1 MLTLR
6 LEPQSVR
13 KERALSFEYSHLPRD
28 YPRQFLPSK
37 IDLTDLPR
45 LKELFHNLQ
54 SRAVRSGSDLEKW
67 LKDESELA
75 SALAEEQSIR
85 YARMTC
91 QTDDAAREKD
101 YLLFVEN
108 VEPEAKIG
116 FSRLDRKYLDTP
128 ARKNLPREQYFVL
141 DRKVENNVALFR
153 EENVELEKE
162 ETKLS
167 QSFQKITGAMTV
179 LYEGQERTM
188 QQMGRFLEEPDRIVR
203 EKTWQLS
210 ESRRQKDRDTLNHV
224 YDQLISL
231 RQRIAKNAGFD
242 NYRDYIFRKKE
253 RFDYTPE
260 DCFRYHEAVEQHIV
274 PLIHELDKERKNGLG
289 VEPLR
294 PWDLAVDPKGR
305 PALRPFKTSSELV
318 QGCINVFDKVNPD
331 FAAKLKKMASLNL
344 LDLESRKGKAPG
356 GYNMELAEVRLPFVF
371 MNSVG
376 RDGDVWTLLH
386 EAGHAFHV
394 FAVRDKGLPYQ
405 YRAENVPLEIAEV
418 ASQAMEII
426 GGEHLEGTF
435 YSKADAARSKR
446 EHLASIVKLL
456 AWIATI
462 DAFQHWIYTNPSH
475 TREERQDQW
484 VKLRKRFGG
493 AESWNGYEGFL
504 QSQWQRQLH
513 LFEVPFYYIEY
524 GIAFMGALGLW
535 TRYLKDPRAAISAY
549 QRALALG
556 GSKPLPE
563 LFKAAELPFDFGP
576 RTIEPYAK
584 ELHDV
589 LVQR

>member
-1 MLTLR
+1 LALDKRT
-6 LEPQSVR
+6 
-13 KERALSFEYSHLPRD
+13 LSFDYPRLPRE

-37 IDLTDLPR
+37 IDLTDLTR

-54 SRAVRSGSDLEKW
+54 SRTVRSTPDLEKW
-67 LKDESELA
+67 LRDESELA

-91 QTDDAAREKD
+91 QTDDPAREKD
-101 YLLFVEN
+101 YLFFIEN
-108 VEPEAKIG
+108 IEPQAKIG
-116 FSRLDRKYLDTP
+116 FSQLDHKYLDTP
-128 ARKNLPREQYFVL
+128 ARKSLPHEKYFVL
-141 DRKVENNVALFR
+141 DRKRENNVALFR
-153 EENVELEKE
+153 EKNVEIEKE
-162 ETKLS
+162 ETKLA

-179 LYEGQERTM
+179 LYDGQERTM
-188 QQMGRFLEEPDRIVR
+188 QQMGRFLEEPDRNIR
-203 EKTWQLS
+203 EKTWLLS
-210 ESRRQKDRDTLNHV
+210 ESRRQKDRDTLNQI
-224 YDQLISL
+224 YDQLLTL
-231 RQRIAKNAGFD
+231 RQTIAENAGFD

-260 DCFRYHEAVEQHIV
+260 DCYSYHEAVEKYIV
-274 PLIHELDKERKNGLG
+274 PLMHDLDKERSLGLR

-294 PWDLAVDPKGR
+294 PWDLAVDPKAR

-318 QGCINVFDKVNPD
+318 QGCIKVFDKINPD
-331 FAAKLKKMASLNL
+331 FAAKLKRMTSLDL
-344 LDLESRKGKAPG
+344 LDLDSRKGKAPG
-356 GYNMELAEVRLPFVF
+356 GYNMELSEIRLPFIF

-386 EAGHAFHV
+386 ESGHAFHV
-394 FAVRDKGLPYQ
+394 FAARDKGFPYQ
-405 YRAENVPLEIAEV
+405 YRSENVPLEIAEV

-426 GGEHLEGTF
+426 GGEHLEGIF
-435 YSKADAARSKR
+435 YSKEDAARSKR
-446 EHLASIVKLL
+446 EHLASTVKLL

-462 DAFQHWIYTNPSH
+462 DAFQHWIYTHQGHS
-475 TREERQDQW
+475 REERQDQW

-493 AESWNGYEGFL
+493 AESWIGYERLL

-524 GIAFMGALGLW
+524 GIALMGALGLW
-535 TRYLKDPRAAISAY
+535 TRYRKDPTGAISAY

-576 RTIEPYAK
+576 KTIEPYAK
-584 ELHDV
+584 ELRDV
-589 LVQR
+589 LLQN

>member
-1 MLTLR
+1 M
-6 LEPQSVR
+6 
-13 KERALSFEYSHLPRD
+13 SFDYSHLPRE

-37 IDLTDLPR
+37 IDLTDLTR

-54 SRAVRSGSDLEKW
+54 NRPVHSASDLEKW

-85 YARMTC
+85 YARMTS
-91 QTDDAAREKD
+91 QTDDPAREKD
-101 YLLFVEN
+101 YLLFIEN

-116 FSRLDRKYLDTP
+116 FSQLDRKYLATP
-128 ARKNLPREQYFVL
+128 ARKSLPQQQYFVL
-141 DRKVENNVALFR
+141 DRKRENNVALFR

-162 ETKLS
+162 ETKLA
-167 QSFQKITGAMTV
+167 QSFQKLTGAMTV
-179 LYEGQERTM
+179 LYEAQERTM
-188 QQMGRFLEEPDRIVR
+188 QQMGRFLEEPDRSVR
-203 EKTWQLS
+203 EKTWLLA
-210 ESRRQKDRDTLNHV
+210 ESRRQKDRDTL
-224 YDQLISL
+224 DQIYEELIAL

-260 DCFRYHEAVEQHIV
+260 DCFHYHEAVEQYIV
-274 PLIHELDKERKNGLG
+274 PLIHELDKERKKGLR

-305 PALRPFKTSSELV
+305 PALRPFKTASELV
-318 QGCINVFDKVNPD
+318 QGCVKVFDKVNSQ
-331 FAAKLKKMASLNL
+331 FATELRRMTSLNL
-344 LDLESRKGKAPG
+344 LDLDSRKGKAPG
-356 GYNMELAEVRLPFVF
+356 GYNMELSEVRLPFVF
-371 MNSVG
+371 MNAVG

-386 EAGHAFHV
+386 ESGHAFHV
-394 FAVRDKGLPYQ
+394 FAMRDKGFPFQ
-405 YRAENVPLEIAEV
+405 YRSENVPLEIAEV

-435 YSKADAARSKR
+435 YNNEDAARSRR

-462 DAFQHWIYTNPSH
+462 DAFQHWIYTHQGHS
-475 TREERQDQW
+475 REDRQDEW

-493 AESWNGYEGFL
+493 AESWDGYQEFL
-504 QSQWQRQLH
+504 RSQWQRQLH

-535 TRYLKDPRAAISAY
+535 TRYRKDPRAAISAY
-549 QRALALG
+549 QHALALG

-563 LFKAAELPFDFGP
+563 LFKTAELPFDFGP

-584 ELHDV
+584 ELRDV
-589 LVQR
+589 LVQH

>member
-1 MLTLR
+1 M
-6 LEPQSVR
+6 
-13 KERALSFEYSHLPRD
+13 
-28 YPRQFLPSK
+28 
-37 IDLTDLPR
+37 DLTDLDK
-45 LKELFHNLQ
+45 LGELFQNLQ
-54 SRAVRSGSDLEKW
+54 NRTVHSVSDFEKW

-91 QTDDAAREKD
+91 QTDDPAREKD
-101 YLLFVEN
+101 YLLFIEN
-108 VEPEAKIG
+108 VEPVAKIG
-116 FSRLDRKYLDTP
+116 FSQLDRKYLGTP
-128 ARKNLPREQYFVL
+128 ARKNLPHEQYFVL
-141 DRKVENNVALFR
+141 DRKIENNVTLFR

-167 QSFQKITGAMTV
+167 QSFQKTTGAMTV
-179 LYEGQERTM
+179 IYEGQERTM
-188 QQMGRFLEEPDRIVR
+188 QQMGRFLEEPDRSVR
-203 EKTWQLS
+203 EKTWLLA
-210 ESRRQKDRDTLNHV
+210 ESRRQKDRDTLNQIHH
-224 YDQLISL
+224 QLIAL
-231 RQRIAKNAGFD
+231 RQKIAENAGFD

-253 RFDYTPE
+253 RFDYTSD

-274 PLIHELDKERKNGLG
+274 PLIHQLDKERSQGLR

-318 QGCINVFDKVNPD
+318 QGCVKVFDKVNPE
-331 FAAKLKKMASLNL
+331 FASKLRTMASMNL
-344 LDLESRKGKAPG
+344 LDLDSRKGK
-356 GYNMELAEVRLPFVF
+356 
-371 MNSVG
+371 
-376 RDGDVWTLLH
+376 
-386 EAGHAFHV
+386 
-394 FAVRDKGLPYQ
+394 
-405 YRAENVPLEIAEV
+405 
-418 ASQAMEII
+418 
-426 GGEHLEGTF
+426 
-435 YSKADAARSKR
+435 
-446 EHLASIVKLL
+446 HLASIVKLL

-462 DAFQHWIYTNPSH
+462 DGFQHWIYTNPRH
-475 TREERQDQW
+475 TREDRQDQW

-493 AESWNGYEGFL
+493 AESWAGHEEFL
-504 QSQWQRQLH
+504 RSQWQRQLH

-535 TRYLKDPRAAISAY
+535 TRYRKDPKAAISAY

-563 LFKAAELPFDFGP
+563 LFKAADLPFDFGP
-576 RTIEPYAK
+576 RTIQPYAK

>member
-1 MLTLR
+1 
-6 LEPQSVR
+6 
-13 KERALSFEYSHLPRD
+13 LSFDYSSLPRE

-37 IDLTDLPR
+37 IDLTDLNR
-45 LKELFHNLQ
+45 LKELFRNLQ
-54 SRAVRSGSDLEKW
+54 NRTIHSAVDLEKW
-67 LKDESELA
+67 LGDESELA

-91 QTDDAAREKD
+91 QTDDPARERD
-101 YLLFVEN
+101 YLFYIEN

-116 FSRLDRKYLDTP
+116 FSQLDRKYLGTP
-128 ARKNLPREQYFVL
+128 ARKSLPQGEYFVL
-141 DRKVENNVALFR
+141 DRKRENNVALFR

-162 ETKLS
+162 ETKLA

-179 LYEGQERTM
+179 IYDGQERTM
-188 QQMGRFLEEPDRIVR
+188 QQMGRFLEEPDRNIR
-203 EKTWQLS
+203 EKTWLLS
-210 ESRRQKDRDTLNHV
+210 ESRRQKDRDTLNQV
-224 YDQLISL
+224 YDQLIAL
-231 RQRIAKNAGFD
+231 RQRIAENAGFD

-260 DCFRYHEAVEQHIV
+260 DCFHYHEAVEKYIV
-274 PLIHELDKERKNGLG
+274 PLIHELDRERSQGLRI
-289 VEPLR
+289 EPIR

-305 PALRPFKTSSELV
+305 PALRPFKTASELV
-318 QGCINVFDKVNPD
+318 GGCVKVFDNVNPK
-331 FAAKLKKMASLNL
+331 FATELRRLASLNL
-344 LDLESRKGKAPG
+344 LDLDSRKGKAPG
-356 GYNMELAEVRLPFVF
+356 GYNMELSEIRLPFVF
-371 MNSVG
+371 MNAVG

-386 EAGHAFHV
+386 ESGHAFHV
-394 FAVRDKGLPYQ
+394 FAMRDKGFPYQ
-405 YRAENVPLEIAEV
+405 YRSENVPLEIAEV

-435 YSKADAARSKR
+435 YSKEDAARSKR
-446 EHLASIVKLL
+446 EHLGSIVKLL

-462 DAFQHWIYTNPSH
+462 DAFQHWIYTHQGHS
-475 TREERQDQW
+475 REDRQDHW

-493 AESWNGYEGFL
+493 AESWGGNEEAL
-504 QSQWQRQLH
+504 RSQWQRQLH

-535 TRYLKDPRAAISAY
+535 TLYRKDPRAAISAY
-549 QRALALG
+549 QQVLALG

-563 LFKAAELPFDFGP
+563 LFKTAGLPFDFGP
-576 RTIEPYAK
+576 KTIEPYAK
-584 ELHDV
+584 ELRDV

>member
-6 LEPQSVR
+6 LEPQSWR
-13 KERALSFEYSHLPRD
+13 KERELSFEYSHLPRD

-54 SRAVRSGSDLEKW
+54 NRAVRSGPDLEKW

-108 VEPEAKIG
+108 VEPEAKVG
-116 FSRLDRKYLDTP
+116 FSRLDRKYLNTP

-141 DRKVENNVALFR
+141 DRKVEN
-153 EENVELEKE
+153 
-162 ETKLS
+162 KLS

-203 EKTWQLS
+203 EKTWQLA

-260 DCFRYHEAVEQHIV
+260 DCFHYHEAVEQHIV
-274 PLIHELDKERKNGLG
+274 PLIYELDKERKNGLG

-318 QGCINVFDKVNPD
+318 QGCIKVFDKVNPD
-331 FAAKLKKMASLNL
+331 FASKLEKMASLNL

-356 GYNMELAEVRLPFVF
+356 GYNLELAEIRLPFVF
-371 MNSVG
+371 MN
-376 RDGDVWTLLH
+376 
-386 EAGHAFHV
+386 
-394 FAVRDKGLPYQ
+394 
-405 YRAENVPLEIAEV
+405 
-418 ASQAMEII
+418 
-426 GGEHLEGTF
+426 
-435 YSKADAARSKR
+435 
-446 EHLASIVKLL
+446 
-456 AWIATI
+456 
-462 DAFQHWIYTNPSH
+462 
-475 TREERQDQW
+475 
-484 VKLRKRFGG
+484 
-493 AESWNGYEGFL
+493 
-504 QSQWQRQLH
+504 
-513 LFEVPFYYIEY
+513 
-524 GIAFMGALGLW
+524 
-535 TRYLKDPRAAISAY
+535 
-549 QRALALG
+549 
-556 GSKPLPE
+556 
-563 LFKAAELPFDFGP
+563 
-576 RTIEPYAK
+576 
-584 ELHDV
+584 
-589 LVQR
+589 

>member
-1 MLTLR
+1 M
-6 LEPQSVR
+6 
-13 KERALSFEYSHLPRD
+13 SFDYPHLPRE
-28 YPRQFLPSK
+28 YPRQFLPSN
-37 IDLTDLPR
+37 IDLTDLNR
-45 LKELFHNLQ
+45 LQELFRNLQ
-54 SRAVRSGSDLEKW
+54 NRTVHSTSDLEKW

-91 QTDDAAREKD
+91 QTDDVAREKD
-101 YLLFVEN
+101 YLLYIEN
-108 VEPEAKIG
+108 VEPAAKIG
-116 FSRLDRKYLDTP
+116 FSQLDHKYLDTP
-128 ARKNLPREQYFVL
+128 ARKSLPQEQYFVL
-141 DRKVENNVALFR
+141 DRKRENNVALFR
-153 EENVELEKE
+153 EQNVELEKE
-162 ETKLS
+162 ETKLA
-167 QSFQKITGAMTV
+167 QSFQKTTGAMTV
-179 LYEGQERTM
+179 LYESQERTM
-188 QQMGRFLEEPDRIVR
+188 QQMGRFLEEPDRSVR
-203 EKTWQLS
+203 EKTWLLA
-210 ESRRQKDRDTLNHV
+210 ETRRQNDKDTLNQI
-224 YDQLISL
+224 YDRLIAL
-231 RQRIAKNAGFD
+231 RQKIAKNAGFD

-260 DCFRYHEAVEQHIV
+260 DCFLYHKAVEEHIV
-274 PLIHELDKERKNGLG
+274 PLIHALDKERGKGLR

-305 PALRPFKTSSELV
+305 PALRPFRTSSELV
-318 QGCINVFDKVNPD
+318 QGCAKVFDKVNPE
-331 FAAKLKKMASLNL
+331 FAAKLRKMTSLNL
-344 LDLESRKGKAPG
+344 LDLDSRKGKAPG
-356 GYNMELAEVRLPFVF
+356 GYNMELSEIRLPFVF
-371 MNSVG
+371 MNAVG
-376 RDGDVWTLLH
+376 RDSDVWTLLH
-386 EAGHAFHV
+386 ESGHAFHV
-394 FAVRDKGLPYQ
+394 FATRDKRFPYQ
-405 YRAENVPLEIAEV
+405 YRSENVPLEIAEV

-435 YSKADAARSKR
+435 YNREDAVRSKR

-462 DAFQHWIYTNPSH
+462 DSFQHWIYTNTGH
-475 TREERQDQW
+475 TREERESQW

-493 AESWNGYEGFL
+493 AESWNGLEKFL
-504 QSQWQRQLH
+504 RSQWQRQLH

-535 TRYLKDPRAAISAY
+535 TRYRKDPKAAISAY

-563 LFKAAELPFDFGP
+563 LFKAADLPFDFGP

>member
-1 MLTLR
+1 M
-6 LEPQSVR
+6 
-13 KERALSFEYSHLPRD
+13 SFEYSHLPRD

-54 SRAVRSGSDLEKW
+54 NRAVRSGSDLEKW

-141 DRKVENNVALFR
+141 DRKIENNVALFR

-179 LYEGQERTM
+179 LYEGQERTL
-188 QQMGRFLEEPDRIVR
+188 QQVGRFLEEPDRSVR
-203 EKTWQLS
+203 EKTWLLA
-210 ESRRQKDRDTLNHV
+210 ESRRQKDRDTLNGI
-224 YDQLISL
+224 YDQLIAL

-253 RFDYTPE
+253 RFDYTAE

-274 PLIHELDKERKNGLG
+274 PLIHELDKERKKGLG

-305 PALRPFKTSSELV
+305 PALRPFETSSELI
-318 QGCINVFDKVNPD
+318 QGCVKVFEKVNPD
-331 FAAKLKKMASLNL
+331 FAAKLKRMASLNL
-344 LDLESRKGKAPG
+344 LDLESRKG
-356 GYNMELAEVRLPFVF
+356 
-371 MNSVG
+371 
-376 RDGDVWTLLH
+376 
-386 EAGHAFHV
+386 
-394 FAVRDKGLPYQ
+394 
-405 YRAENVPLEIAEV
+405 
-418 ASQAMEII
+418 
-426 GGEHLEGTF
+426 
-435 YSKADAARSKR
+435 
-446 EHLASIVKLL
+446 
-456 AWIATI
+456 
-462 DAFQHWIYTNPSH
+462 NPPEDTTWS
-475 TREERQDQW
+475 
-484 VKLRKRFGG
+484 
-493 AESWNGYEGFL
+493 
-504 QSQWQRQLH
+504 WQRSGYH
-513 LFEVPFYYIEY
+513 SY
-524 GIAFMGALGLW
+524 
-535 TRYLKDPRAAISAY
+535 S
-549 QRALALG
+549 
-556 GSKPLPE
+556 
-563 LFKAAELPFDFGP
+563 
-576 RTIEPYAK
+576 
-584 ELHDV
+584 
-589 LVQR
+589 

>member
-1 MLTLR
+1 M
-6 LEPQSVR
+6 
-13 KERALSFEYSHLPRD
+13 ERALSFEYSHLPHE

-37 IDLTDLPR
+37 IDLTNLSR
-45 LKELFHNLQ
+45 LKELFHDLQ
-54 SRAVRSGSDLEKW
+54 NRPVHSASDLEKW

-91 QTDDAAREKD
+91 QTDDPARERD
-101 YLLFVEN
+101 YLFFIEN
-108 VEPEAKIG
+108 VEPEAKLG
-116 FSRLDRKYLDTP
+116 FSQLDRKYLGTS
-128 ARKNLPREQYFVL
+128 ARKSLPQEEYFVL
-141 DRKVENNVALFR
+141 DRKMENNVALFR
-153 EENVELEKE
+153 EKNVELEKE
-162 ETKLS
+162 ETKLA
-167 QSFQKITGAMTV
+167 QLFQKTTGAMTV

-188 QQMGRFLEEPDRIVR
+188 QQMGRFLEEPDRGVR
-203 EKTWQLS
+203 EKTWLLS

-224 YDQLISL
+224 YDQLIAL
-231 RQRIAKNAGFD
+231 RQRIAENAGFD

-260 DCFRYHEAVEQHIV
+260 DCFRYHEAVEEH
-274 PLIHELDKERKNGLG
+274 
-289 VEPLR
+289 
-294 PWDLAVDPKGR
+294 
-305 PALRPFKTSSELV
+305 
-318 QGCINVFDKVNPD
+318 
-331 FAAKLKKMASLNL
+331 
-344 LDLESRKGKAPG
+344 
-356 GYNMELAEVRLPFVF
+356 MELSEIRLPFVF
-371 MNSVG
+371 MNAVG

-386 EAGHAFHV
+386 ESGHAFHV
-394 FAVRDKGLPYQ
+394 FAMRDKRFPYQ
-405 YRAENVPLEIAEV
+405 YRSENVPLEIAEV

-435 YSKADAARSKR
+435 YSKEDAARSKR

-475 TREERQDQW
+475 TREDRQDQW
-484 VKLRKRFGG
+484 VRLRKRFGG
-493 AESWNGYEGFL
+493 AESWVGHEEFL
-504 QSQWQRQLH
+504 RSQWQRQLH

-535 TRYLKDPRAAISAY
+535 TRYRRDPRAAISAY

-576 RTIEPYAK
+576 TTVEPYAK
-584 ELHDV
+584 ELHNV
-589 LVQR
+589 LAQR